1 MSLKNQKNKGAT
13 SAKSTVKKLS
23 NKMTVDRARKLIEEE
38 NTKKLQDASVV
49 LKDAIDK
56 IKALGVKLTIVNQ
69 IVNGNTI
76 KNDIALSID

>member
-1 MSLKNQKNKGAT
+1 MATKNKPAKGAT
-13 SAKSTVKKLS
+13 SAKSTVKNLS
-23 NKMTVDRARKLIEEE
+23 NKMTVESARKLIEEE
-38 NTKKLQDASVV
+38 NTKKLQDASVI
-49 LKDAIDK
+49 LKDAVDK